1 MSTILEDYVNARHD
15 VELAVARLR
24 VADLSLADPHASMV
38 AVNLT
43 LDAVTVAAR
52 TLTRAAEALPMDR
65 QRQIRGWVEPAT
77 VNPEARESAP

>member
-24 VADLSLADPHASMV
+24 VADLSLADPHASVV

-43 LDAVTVAAR
+43 QDAVTVAAR
-52 TLTRAAEALPMDR
+52 KLTRAAEALPMER
-65 QRQIRGWVEPAT
+65 QRQIRGWVERAV
-77 VNPEARESAP
+77 VNSEAKGGA